1 MRVKDNTLG
10 ARTTVIRPLR
20 KQSIPLRGARFEEGM
35 ITTLSTECGKEHY
48 VALEA
53 PAGLSFAH
61 AMRELMAQYD
71 TVLADNGLTRDSAVF
86 WRFHAS
92 DIFTQ
97 AQTLR
102 QELAD
107 YERSVMIS
115 FMEQAPASG
124 SKIAM
129 MAYHLAPADGPFVCK
144 PNGAGFEVVHGEYRS
159 LWGRLLPQHKAPSYG
174 QTTNILD
181 TLSAI
186 MRDHGGTVRDN
197 VIRTWF
203 YVRDI
208 DNNYQGMVDARREW
222 FADEGMTHDTH
233 YIAST
238 GIEGCAERVSDLV
251 QTDYLAVLGLDQKQ
265 VEYMSAL
272 THLNPT
278 HEYGVTFE
286 RATKVTYGD
295 RSHYYISGTASINN
309 RGKVVHVGDV
319 IKQTARTLENINAL
333 LEGYGATL
341 SDMKMIVVYLR
352 DSSDYT
358 MVMDYLNEHMPPETS
373 FIVVKGAVCRPTW
386 LVEMDGIAITD
397 KGNPAFPPFC

>member
-1 MRVKDNTLG
+1 
-10 ARTTVIRPLR
+10 
-20 KQSIPLRGARFEEGM
+20 M
-35 ITTLSTECGKEHY
+35 ITTFSNECGQEHY

-53 PAGLSFAH
+53 PRDLPFEQ
-61 AMRELMAQYD
+61 AMCELMKRYSAA
-71 TVLADNGLTRDSAVF
+71 LAGKGLTRDSAVF
-86 WRFHAS
+86 WRFHVS

-102 QELAD
+102 QVLAD
-107 YERSVMIS
+107 DEDSVMIS

-124 SKIAM
+124 SKVAM
-129 MAYHLAPADGPFVCK
+129 MAYHLEPTNGPIAK
-144 PNGAGFEVVHGEYRS
+144 EPNGEGFLLRHGAYRS

-238 GIEGCAERVSDLV
+238 GIEGSAQRVSDLV

-286 RATKVTYGD
+286 RATRVTYGD

-309 RGKVVHVGDV
+309 RGKVLHVGDV

-341 SDMKMIVVYLR
+341 SDMKMMVVYLR
-352 DSSDYT
+352 DLSDYA
-358 MVMDYLNEHMPPETS
+358 MVMDYLNGHMPPETS
-373 FIVVKGAVCRPTW
+373 FVVVRGAVCRPTW
-386 LVEMDGIAITD
+386 LVEMDGIAV
-397 KGNPAFPPFC
+397 KNNGNSEFAPFC

>member
-1 MRVKDNTLG
+1 
-10 ARTTVIRPLR
+10 
-20 KQSIPLRGARFEEGM
+20 M
-35 ITTLSTECGKEHY
+35 ITTFSNECGQEHY

-53 PAGLSFAH
+53 PLDLPFEQ
-61 AMRELMAQYD
+61 AMRELMTRYD
-71 TVLADNGLTRDSAVF
+71 AALATKGLSRDSAVF
-86 WRFHAS
+86 LQFHVS

-102 QELAD
+102 QVLDGAED
-107 YERSVMIS
+107 SVMVS

-124 SKIAM
+124 SKVALL
-129 MAYHLAPADGPFVCK
+129 AYHLESAGEPIVK
-144 PNGAGFEVVHGEYRS
+144 EPNGEGFLLRHGAYRS

-238 GIEGCAERVSDLV
+238 GIEGSAERVSDLV
-251 QTDYLAVLGLDQKQ
+251 QTDYLAVLGLDAAQ

-295 RSHYYISGTASINN
+295 RSHYYISGTASIDN
-309 RGKVVHVGDV
+309 RGKVLHVGDV
-319 IKQTARTLENINAL
+319 IKQTERTLENINAL
-333 LEGYGATL
+333 LDGYGATL

-352 DSSDYT
+352 DTSDYN
-358 MVMDYLNEHMPPETS
+358 MVMNYLNEHMPRETS
-373 FIVVKGAVCRPTW
+373 FIVVRGAVCRPTW
-386 LVEMDGIAITD
+386 LIEMDGIAVKD
-397 KGNPAFPPFC
+397 NGKSDFAPFC

>member
-1 MRVKDNTLG
+1 MAKSRKG
-10 ARTTVIRPLR
+10 KRPVRLR
-20 KQSIPLRGARFEEGM
+20 CDSNEEGM
-35 ITTLSTECGKEHY
+35 ITTFSNECGSECY

-53 PAGLSFAH
+53 PTGLPFDRALQ
-61 AMRELMAQYD
+61 ELMKRYHA
-71 TVLADNGLTRDSAVF
+71 VLAHNDLACDSAVF
-86 WRFHAS
+86 WRFHVS
-92 DIFTQ
+92 DVFTQ

-102 QELAD
+102 QILAD

-115 FMEQAPASG
+115 VMEQPPVSG

-129 MAYHLAPADGPFVCK
+129 MAYHIAPASAPIVRK
-144 PNGAGFEVVHGEYRS
+144 ANSNGFGVAHGAYRS

-181 TLSAI
+181 TLSGI

-197 VIRTWF
+197 VMRTWF

-222 FADEGMTHDTH
+222 FADEGMTRDTH

-238 GIEGCAERVSDLV
+238 GIEGSVERVSDLV
-251 QTDYLAVLGLDQKQ
+251 QTDYLAVLGLDKKQ

-286 RATKVTYGD
+286 RATRVTYGD
-295 RSHYYISGTASINN
+295 RSHYYISGTASINS
-309 RGKVVHVGDV
+309 RGKVVAVGDV
-319 IKQTARTLENINAL
+319 IKQTERTFENINAL

-341 SDMKMIVVYLR
+341 SDMKMMVVYVR
-352 DSSDYT
+352 DSSDCAMIT
-358 MVMDYLNEHMPPETS
+358 EYLNKHMPPETAY
-373 FIVVKGAVCRPTW
+373 IVVKGAVCRPTW
-386 LVEMDGIAITD
+386 LVEMDGIAI
-397 KGNPAFPPFC
+397 KANGNDEFPPFC

>member
-1 MRVKDNTLG
+1 MRVKDSTLD
-10 ARTTVIRPLR
+10 AHATVERPG
-20 KQSIPLRGARFEEGM
+20 KQPIPLRGRSFEEGM
-35 ITTLSTECGKEHY
+35 ITTFSTECGKEHY
-48 VALEA
+48 IAIEA
-53 PAGLSFAH
+53 PLGLPFDQ

-71 TVLADNGLTRDSAVF
+71 ALLADSALTRDSAVF
-86 WRFHAS
+86 WRFHVS

-129 MAYHLAPADGPFVCK
+129 MAYHLEPASGPFVWK
-144 PNGAGFEVVHGEYRS
+144 PNGVGFEVVHGAYRS
-159 LWGRLLPQHKAPSYG
+159 VWGRLLPQHKAPSYG

-181 TLSAI
+181 TLSTI

-222 FADEGMTHDTH
+222 FIDEGMTPETH

-238 GIEGCAERVSDLV
+238 GIEGSAARVSDLV
-251 QTDYLAVLGLDQKQ
+251 QTDYLAVLGLEQTQ

-333 LEGYGATL
+333 LDGYGATL
-341 SDMKMIVVYLR
+341 SDMKMMVVYLR
-352 DSSDYT
+352 DSSDYP
-358 MVMDYLNEHMPPETS
+358 MVTEYLDEHMPAGTS
-373 FIVVKGAVCRPTW
+373 YIVVKGAVCRPTW
-386 LVEMDGIAITD
+386 LIEMDGIAIKENGD
-397 KGNPAFPPFC
+397 PEFPSFC

>member
-1 MRVKDNTLG
+1 
-10 ARTTVIRPLR
+10 
-20 KQSIPLRGARFEEGM
+20 M
-35 ITTLSTECGKEHY
+35 ITTFSNECGNEHY

-53 PAGLSFAH
+53 PQGLPFDRALQ
-61 AMRELMAQYD
+61 ELMTQYD
-71 TVLADNGLTRDSAVF
+71 AVLAEKGLTRGSAIF
-86 WRFHAS
+86 WRFHVS

-102 QELAD
+102 NVLAD

-115 FMEQAPASG
+115 FMQQAPTSG

-129 MAYHLAPADGPFVCK
+129 MAYHIEPAAGPVVKK
-144 PNGAGFEVVHGEYRS
+144 PNGNGFEVGHGNYRS

-174 QTTNILD
+174 QTTNVLD

-197 VIRTWF
+197 VMRTWF

-222 FADEGMTHDTH
+222 FADEGMTRDTH

-251 QTDYLAVLGLDQKQ
+251 QTDYLAVLGLDKKQ
-265 VEYMSAL
+265 IEYMSAL

-278 HEYGVTFE
+278 HDYGVTFE
-286 RATKVTYGD
+286 RATNVTYGD
-295 RSHYYISGTASINN
+295 RRHYYISGTASINGE
-309 RGKVVHVGDV
+309 GKVVHVGNV
-319 IKQTARTLENINAL
+319 IKQTQRTFENINAL
-333 LEGYGATL
+333 LEEYDATL
-341 SDMKMIVVYLR
+341 SDMKMMVVYLR
-352 DSSDYT
+352 DSSDCP
-358 MVMDYLNEHMPPETS
+358 MVTEYLNEHMPPETAY
-373 FIVVKGAVCRPTW
+373 IVVQGAVCRPTW
-386 LVEMDGIAITD
+386 LVEMDGIAV
-397 KGNPAFPPFC
+397 KGNGNKQFDPFC